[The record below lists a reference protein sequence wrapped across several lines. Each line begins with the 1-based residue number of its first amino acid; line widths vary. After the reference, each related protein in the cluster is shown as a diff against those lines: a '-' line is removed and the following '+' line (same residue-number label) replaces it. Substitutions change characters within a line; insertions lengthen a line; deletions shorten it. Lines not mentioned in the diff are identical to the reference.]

1 LAENSLVST
10 VQKNLSEITLEINQQ
25 IQTTNVT
32 FEKFIHDEKIQEM
45 CKGKTRI
52 EEIQIDQN
60 LYNDINF
67 MNSLHEL
74 IRKVKLKNKLL
85 IFSGKA

>member
-1 LAENSLVST
+1 MKKFLAENSLVST
-10 VQKNLSEITLEINQQ
+10 VQKNLSEITLEINQR
-25 IQTTNVT
+25 IQTLNVT
-32 FEKFIHDEKIQEM
+32 FEKFIHDEKILEM
-45 CKGKTRI
+45 CNGKTRI

-74 IRKVKLKNKLL
+74 IKKVN
-85 IFSGKA
+85 

>member
-1 LAENSLVST
+1 MVST
-10 VQKNLSEITLEINQQ
+10 VQKNLSEITLEINQR
-25 IQTTNVT
+25 IQTNNVT

-45 CKGKTRI
+45 CQNKTKI
-52 EEIQIDQN
+52 EEIDIDQN

-74 IRKVKLKNKLL
+74 IRKVIINKTRH
-85 IFSGKA
+85 

>member
-1 LAENSLVST
+1 MAENSLVST
-10 VQKNLSEITLEINQQ
+10 VQKNLSEITLEINQR
-25 IQTTNVT
+25 IQTNNVT

-45 CKGKTRI
+45 CQNKTKI
-52 EEIQIDQN
+52 EEIDIDQN

-74 IRKVKLKNKLL
+74 IRKVIINKTRH
-85 IFSGKA
+85 

>member
-1 LAENSLVST
+1 MKKFLAENSLVST
-10 VQKNLSEITLEINQQ
+10 VQKNLSEITLEINQR
-25 IQTTNVT
+25 IQTANVT

-45 CKGKTRI
+45 CQGKTRI
-52 EEIQIDQN
+52 EEIQIDQS

-74 IRKVKLKNKLL
+74 IRKVLL
-85 IFSGKA
+85 TSGKA